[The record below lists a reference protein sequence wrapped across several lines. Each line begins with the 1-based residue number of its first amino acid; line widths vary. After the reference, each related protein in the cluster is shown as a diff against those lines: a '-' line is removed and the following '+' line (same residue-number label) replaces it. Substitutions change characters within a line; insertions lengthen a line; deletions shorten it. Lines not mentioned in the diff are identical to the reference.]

1 MLHYQTAVFYI
12 WKNAIGYVYAITYA
26 VLIAC
31 LLAAGAVAPALGAQL
46 EIELDPNV
54 DSAPFKMTYQRTAF
68 IEYEPGGNVAAFLD
82 GTKMALEGAAGP
94 EDPAVQRLV
103 ADLNEK
109 IRSDRSVA
117 SVDNL
122 SVEYGFY
129 MTGRDANTS
138 LDFRVVLTGNIVEYV
153 IVQDQQKTL
162 VDLGWRGLSLDG
174 PVVIDGVDVNIP
186 LNMLRDHEPAIYEL
200 VRDTDAGSIL
210 SMPLINADF
219 ILEMPMAS
227 WHFLFDPTGIIED
240 SKKVGLSDELAG
252 RVISGW
258 SMGTSDIFIR
268 QVEREWSATVDGGS
282 HPAIPEEVSYDL
294 VARQAADSGN
304 IDIVGFGSLDML
316 DGVEIAGV
324 TAEAPEGFGDPATG
338 DFPVF
343 IIYGMAGMAAVGGG
357 AFFMFSNRALKN
369 EKRGQ
374 QGIDPG
380 LLVSHKTSAASGGYR
395 TNRGEA
401 HLRDFADYQQTRS
414 YYDEAGP
421 PPAQDILPP
430 APASAEDTACACAV
444 SAGLDSE
451 CDCQMRGS
459 CLCDAT
465 CGCPAETCRG

>member
-1 MLHYQTAVFYI
+1 
-12 WKNAIGYVYAITYA
+12 
-26 VLIAC
+26 
-31 LLAAGAVAPALGAQL
+31 
-46 EIELDPNV
+46 
-54 DSAPFKMTYQRTAF
+54 
-68 IEYEPGGNVAAFLD
+68 
-82 GTKMALEGAAGP
+82 
-94 EDPAVQRLV
+94 
-103 ADLNEK
+103 
-109 IRSDRSVA
+109 
-117 SVDNL
+117 
-122 SVEYGFY
+122 
-129 MTGRDANTS
+129 
-138 LDFRVVLTGNIVEYV
+138 
-153 IVQDQQKTL
+153 VQDQQKTL

-186 LNMLRDHEPAIYEL
+186 LNALRDHDPEIYEL

-227 WHFLFDPTGIIED
+227 WHFLFDPTGIIEE

-258 SMGTSDIFIR
+258 SMGTSDIFVR
-268 QVEREWSATVDGGS
+268 QVEREWSATVDGMS
-282 HPAIPEEVSYDL
+282 HPDIPGDISYEL

-304 IDIVGFGSLDML
+304 IHIVGFGSLDML

-338 DFPVF
+338 NFPVF

-374 QGIDPG
+374 QGIDPNR
-380 LLVSHKTSAASGGYR
+380 LVSHQTSAASGGYR

-401 HLRDFADYQQTRS
+401 HLIDSSDYQQTRS
-414 YYDEAGP
+414 YYDTVGQPAARDV
-421 PPAQDILPP
+421 PPAVQ
-430 APASAEDTACACAV
+430 ASAGDVTCACAV
-444 SAGLDSE
+444 SAGMDSE

-459 CLCDAT
+459 CLCDAA
-465 CGCPAETCRG
+465 CGCPAVTCREYVES

>member
-1 MLHYQTAVFYI
+1 MLS
-12 WKNAIGYVYAITYA
+12 
-26 VLIAC
+26 C
-31 LLAAGAVAPALGAQL
+31 LLVAGAVAPSLGAQL
-46 EIELDPNV
+46 EIELDPSV
-54 DSAPFKMTYQRTAF
+54 DSAPFKMTYQRTVF
-68 IEYEPGGNVAAFLD
+68 IEYEQGGNVATFLD
-82 GTKMALEGAAGP
+82 GTKLALEGAAGP
-94 EDPAVQRLV
+94 EDPAVQRL
-103 ADLNEK
+103 AAGLNEK
-109 IRSDRSVA
+109 IRSDRSLA
-117 SVDNL
+117 SVDDL

-129 MTGRDANTS
+129 MTGRDVNTS
-138 LDFRVVLTGNIVEYV
+138 LDFRVVLTGNIVGYV

-162 VDLGWRGLSLDG
+162 VDLGWRGLSLDE

-186 LNMLRDHEPAIYEL
+186 LNILRDHDPAIYEL
-200 VRDTDAGSIL
+200 VRGTDAGRIL

-219 ILEMPMAS
+219 ILEMPMAR

-240 SKKVGLSDELAG
+240 SKKSGLSDELAG

-258 SMGTSDIFIR
+258 SMGTSDIFVR
-268 QVEREWSATVDGGS
+268 QVEREWSATVDGVS
-282 HPAIPEEVSYDL
+282 HPDIPGEVSYDL

-304 IDIVGFGSLDML
+304 IHIVGFGSLDTL

-374 QGIDPG
+374 QGIDPRR
-380 LLVSHKTSAASGGYR
+380 LVSHQTSAASGGYQ

-414 YYDEAGP
+414 YYERAGQ
-421 PPAQDILPP
+421 PAAQHTPPP
-430 APASAEDTACACAV
+430 APASAEDAACACAV
-444 SAGLDSE
+444 SAGMDSE
-451 CDCQMRGS
+451 CDCQVRGS
-459 CLCDAT
+459 CLCDAA
-465 CGCPAETCRG
+465 CGCPAETCREYAGSM

>member
-1 MLHYQTAVFYI
+1 M
-12 WKNAIGYVYAITYA
+12 YAITCA
-26 VLIAC
+26 VLTSC
-31 LLAAGAVAPALGAQL
+31 LLVAGAVAPALGAQL
-46 EIELDPNV
+46 EIELDPSV

-68 IEYEPGGNVAAFLD
+68 IEYEPGGNVAAFMD
-82 GTKMALEGAAGP
+82 GASLALEGAAGP
-94 EDPAVQRLV
+94 EDPAVQRLA

-109 IRSDRSVA
+109 IRSDRSLA
-117 SVDNL
+117 SVDDL

-129 MTGRDANTS
+129 MTGRDVNTS
-138 LDFRVVLTGNIVEYV
+138 LDFRVVLTGNITEYV
-153 IVQDQQKTL
+153 IVQDQKKTL

-186 LNMLRDHEPAIYEL
+186 LNVLRDHDPAVYEL
-200 VRDTDAGSIL
+200 VRGTDAGNIL

-219 ILEMPMAS
+219 ILDMPMAS

-240 SKKVGLSDELAG
+240 SKKAGLSDELAG

-258 SMGTSDIFIR
+258 SMGTSDIFVR
-268 QVEREWSATVDGGS
+268 QVEREWSAAVDGVS
-282 HPAIPEEVSYDL
+282 HPDIPGDISYGL

-304 IDIVGFGSLDML
+304 IHIVGFGSLDML

-324 TAEAPEGFGDPATG
+324 MDEAPEGFGDPATG

-374 QGIDPG
+374 QGIDPDR
-380 LLVSHKTSAASGGYR
+380 LVSRRTSAASGGYR

-401 HLRDFADYQQTRS
+401 HLRDFSDYQQTRS
-414 YYDEAGP
+414 YYDTAGQP
-421 PPAQDILPP
+421 AARDIPPAVPVP
-430 APASAEDTACACAV
+430 AGDAACACAIY
-444 SAGLDSE
+444 AGMDSE
-451 CDCQMRGS
+451 CDCQVRGS
-459 CLCDAT
+459 CLCDTA
-465 CGCPAETCRG
+465 CGCPEAACRRQHT